1 MPPPAQQPARH
12 LSKHATA
19 LAQAQAHFQKGN
31 LAEAEAACERLL
43 AKRPSDFDT
52 LYLLGAIR
60 HSQGRLPEALDAL
73 ARALKTNSRS
83 PEVLFNHGMILA
95 NLNRLAESLDSYD
108 RAVSLKPDWAEAQC
122 NRGRVLL
129 DLDRADEA
137 LPCFEAAIRL
147 KPDFVDALNG
157 QGSALVA
164 LGKPDQAV
172 EALDH
177 ALRLAPTNAHALFN
191 LGSALTRL
199 GKYEEA
205 LASYEKAI
213 AINPRYARAHANCG
227 VVLRRLER
235 YGEALASCDRAVALD
250 PANANAWIARGNVL
264 HDMRRYHEALASYD
278 GATAVDPKQDGPWL
292 DRAAV
297 LERLIRLDEALASY
311 DRALAIN
318 PDNPIAWAN
327 RGNAL
332 LLQGHIEEALAC
344 LDHALALGP
353 PSVSTLVKKGVAF
366 LDAGRHLEAHE
377 YLERAL
383 ALDPNSTG
391 ARFNK
396 SLVDLLLGNLADG
409 WRGYEARMDI
419 REIPDHRSFLRPRW
433 TGREPLDGKTLLV
446 HTEQGLGDN
455 IQFVRYA
462 ALVGERARVVLEM
475 PRALA
480 RLVTG
485 LKGIAQ
491 VVCQGDQLPDFDFYC
506 PVASLPL
513 AFGTTMET
521 IPNTVP
527 YLVADPNA
535 VSAWRQRLAPLA
547 GLRVGLVWAGN
558 PGPTVNTR
566 AVDRRR
572 SMALAQL
579 NPLAGV
585 PGVSFVS
592 LQKGDPAT
600 QVRSAPTGFLI
611 HDWTDELRDLAD
623 TAALIEALDLVISVD
638 TSVVHLAGALA
649 KPAWMFN
656 RFDSEWRWLLGRD
669 DSPWYP
675 TLRQFRQPRPG
686 DWSSVV
692 TRMASELAIM
702 AAAFT
707 RP

>member
-1 MPPPAQQPARH
+1 MPPPAQQNVRYP
-12 LSKHATA
+12 SKHAAA
-19 LAQAQAHFQKGN
+19 LAQARTRFQEGKYP
-31 LAEAEAACERLL
+31 EAEALCEQLL
-43 AKRPSDFDT
+43 AKRPFDFDA

-60 HSQGRLPEALDAL
+60 HARGRLPEALNAL

-95 NLNRLAESLDSYD
+95 NLKRLTESLASYD
-108 RAVSLKPDWAEAQC
+108 RAVSLKPDWAEAHC

-129 DLDRADEA
+129 DLERPEAA
-137 LPCFEAAIRL
+137 LPCFEVALKL

-164 LGKPDQAV
+164 LGKPDEAV
-172 EALDH
+172 EALDQ
-177 ALRLAPTNAHALFN
+177 ALRLQPTNAHALFN
-191 LGSALTRL
+191 LGTALTRL
-199 GKYEEA
+199 GKHEEA
-205 LASYEKAI
+205 IANYEKAI
-213 AINPRYARAHANCG
+213 AINPRYTQAHANCG
-227 VVLRRLER
+227 VVLRRLKR

-250 PANANAWIARGNVL
+250 PANANAWITRGNVL
-264 HDMRRYHEALASYD
+264 YDMRKHHEALESYD
-278 GATAVDPKQDGPWL
+278 RATAADPKHEGPWL
-292 DRAAV
+292 DRGAV

-318 PDNPIAWAN
+318 PDNVRAWAN
-327 RGNAL
+327 RGNTI
-332 LLQGHIEEALAC
+332 LLQGRIDEALAC
-344 LDHALALGP
+344 LDHALTLGP
-353 PSVSTLVKKGVAF
+353 PSVNTLVKKGVA
-366 LDAGRHLEAHE
+366 LMDAGRPLEAHE

-383 ALDPNSTG
+383 ALEPNSTG

-396 SLVDLLLGNLADG
+396 CLVDLLLGNLADG
-409 WRGYEARMDI
+409 WCGYEARMEI

-433 TGREPLDGKTLLV
+433 TGHEPLAGKTLFV

-462 ALVGERARVVLEM
+462 SLLGESTRVVLEA

-485 LKGIAQ
+485 MKGIAQ

-506 PVASLPL
+506 PLASLPL

-535 VSAWRQRLAPLA
+535 VAAWRQRLAPLA

-558 PGPTVNTR
+558 PGPTANTR

-592 LQKGDPAT
+592 LQKGAAGA
-600 QVRSAPTGFLI
+600 QVRSAPAGFVI

-675 TLRQFRQPRPG
+675 TLRQFRQPCPG
-686 DWSSVV
+686 DW
-692 TRMASELAIM
+692 ASPVARVAAELANL
-702 AAAFT
+702 AEASA
-707 RP
+707 RS